1 MEFFEKFKVAGLFVG
16 DRKKN
21 VMRYVTNRSKFLLER
36 EPDNEHDKN
45 AVLVKLPVRGGQY
58 ALDIGYVPR
67 DLAARIAPF
76 MDDGSDFCAT
86 FRTKIM
92 NEKNGTLIDL
102 WLNLNSLN

>member
-21 VMRYVTNRSKFLLER
+21 VMRYVSNRSRFVLQR
-36 EPDNEHDKN
+36 EPENKYDKN

-58 ALDIGYVPR
+58 ALDIGHVPR
-67 DLAARIAPF
+67 ELAARIAPL
-76 MDDGSDFCAT
+76 MDDGSEFCAT
-86 FRTKIM
+86 FRAKIM
-92 NEKNGTLIDL
+92 NEKTGKLIDL